1 MKALLTLC
9 LFSFVFTSIANANDV
24 NTIANSR
31 MWQKLLHLSDG
42 KSEIENLDFFLQAS
56 KNNNTDFAVSEL
68 HSTIEAITAN
78 AKDSMGFTF
87 RCRYPART
95 TFLASHQL
103 VAPLADSECPNLREW
118 IGGDEFDVSII
129 YADGY
134 LGNPASFY
142 GHLLLKFDHPGNINS
157 LLTNSLNFG
166 ASESDNDNMVV
177 YVLKGLLGGYDA
189 NFTSNFFYRHNL
201 NYTEVELRDLWKY
214 KLNLDDFQKK
224 MVAYHAWELM
234 NTQYTYYFTHR
245 NCAYHIAKLLEVV
258 TNEDLVSS
266 AHPFVL
272 PVSIFKA
279 ASEAKVQTQDLIGDI
294 DYLPS
299 RQTRFRSKLSE
310 LPYTLQERLPQ
321 LIEGD
326 LELSLNGLDKAKQ
339 TVLLDLAY
347 DYIEFLLTQL
357 DDEPALL
364 ARTKKRKLAIQIA
377 RIKLPK
383 SNVRHVVKQPELLP
397 HNGHNPSLARLSIGQ
412 YDNTSFQELTLR
424 PAFYDEL
431 SKGGGMLKNSALSM
445 LEVNIRLS
453 DSNYEISKVD
463 LLNIE
468 TYPTGG
474 SGLLKDTDVA
484 WTTRVGYERNYTDG
498 LANTGE
504 WFFEG
509 GFGETKSWGA
519 ATVVFATINAR
530 IQSPDIANNRVFL
543 KPTIGIIGEQPFGKY
558 SCQLSYDM
566 SIDNFETFSR
576 RKLACDASFFQQQ
589 EFDFRVGYQA
599 YFTSSF
605 SLGISWYW

>member
-1 MKALLTLC
+1 MKALLKLC
-9 LFSFVFTSIANANDV
+9 LFSFVFTSLANASDV

-31 MWQKLLHLSDG
+31 MWQKLLHLNDT
-42 KSEIENLDFFLQAS
+42 KSEIENRDFFLHPPQA
-56 KNNNTDFAVSEL
+56 KNANFVIEEL
-68 HSTIEAITAN
+68 RSTIEAIKIN
-78 AKDSMGFTF
+78 AKDSRGFTF
-87 RCRYPART
+87 RCKYPART

-103 VAPLADSECPNLREW
+103 VAALADSECPNLREW
-118 IGGDEFDVSII
+118 IGGDNFDVSII
-129 YADGY
+129 YADGF

-166 ASESDNDNMVV
+166 ASESDNDNMVL

-214 KLNLDDFQKK
+214 KLNLNEFQKK
-224 MVAYHAWELM
+224 MVAYHAWELL
-234 NTQYTYYFTHR
+234 NTQYTYFFTHR

-258 TNEDLVSS
+258 TDEDLVSS

-279 ASEAKVQTQDLIGDI
+279 ANEAKVQAQELIGDI
-294 DYLPS
+294 EYLPS

-310 LPYTLQERLPQ
+310 LPARLQKKLPE
-321 LIEGD
+321 LIDGD
-326 LELSLNGLDKAKQ
+326 FELALNGLDEAEQ
-339 TVLLDLAY
+339 TALLDLAY
-347 DYIEFLLTQL
+347 DYIEYLLTQL
-357 DDEPALL
+357 SDEPALL
-364 ARTKKRKLAIQIA
+364 AKTKKRKLAIQIA

-383 SNVRHVVKQPELLP
+383 SNVQHVVKQPALLP
-397 HNGHNPSLARLSIGQ
+397 HDGHNPSLARLSFGQ
-412 YDNTSFQELTLR
+412 YDNKSFQELTLR

-431 SKGGGMLKNSALSM
+431 STGGGMLKNSSLSM
-445 LEVNIRLS
+445 LEVSIRAS
-453 DSNYEISKVD
+453 ENKYEISKVD

-474 SGLLKDTDVA
+474 SGLFKDTDIA
-484 WTTRVGYERNYTDG
+484 WTTRVGYERNYIDG

-509 GFGETKSWGA
+509 GLGKTASWGSS
-519 ATVVFATINAR
+519 TVVFATINTR
-530 IQSPDIANNRVFL
+530 LQSPDMASNRVFL
-543 KPTIGIIGEQPFGKY
+543 KPTVGIIGEQPFGKY

-566 SIDNFETFSR
+566 SVDNVETFSR
-576 RKLACDASFFQQQ
+576 RRIACDASFFQQQ
-589 EFDFRVGYQA
+589 GFDFRLGYQA
-599 YFTSSF
+599 YIKSSL
-605 SLGISWYW
+605 SVGVSWYW